1 MPPGILKEHVS
12 EMEYKPV
19 RSTLYM
25 PASNP
30 KAIAKARTLDCD
42 AVILDLE
49 DAVAPDEKADAR
61 ARALEAV
68 CEGGFGHREVVVRV
82 NGLDTPWGR
91 ADLEAIAASPVE
103 PDAVLAPK
111 ISTADDVRAYD
122 ALLGSLPLRT
132 RLWVMIETA
141 RSIFNLPDI
150 ADAARDTRLSAFV
163 IGTNDLCKETHARL
177 VAGRAALAP
186 QLCLAVTA
194 AKMAGLTIID
204 GVYNDLQNPPGLEAE
219 CRQALEFGF
228 DGKTLIH
235 PGQIEI
241 ANTVFSPTEAEIT
254 FATAVIDAFAKPEN
268 ANVGVLRVEG
278 KMVELLHLEQC
289 RRLMAIARS
298 LVR

>member
-1 MPPGILKEHVS
+1 MS

-19 RSTLYM
+19 RSVLYM
-25 PASNP
+25 PASNA
-30 KAIAKARTLDCD
+30 KAIAKARSLDCD

-68 CEGGFGHREVVVRV
+68 REGGFGHREVVVRV
-82 NGLDTPWGR
+82 NSLDTPWGR
-91 ADLEAIAASPVE
+91 ADMEAVAASSVA
-103 PDAVLAPK
+103 PDAILAPK
-111 ISTADDVRAYD
+111 ISTAGDVRAYN
-122 ALLGSLPLRT
+122 ALMASLPPRT
-132 RLWVMIETA
+132 RLWIMIETA
-141 RSIFNLPDI
+141 RSIFNLRDI
-150 ADAARDTRLSAFV
+150 SDAAQETRLAAFV
-163 IGTNDLCKETHARL
+163 MGTNDLCKETNARL

-204 GVYNDLQNPPGLEAE
+204 GVYNDLENAPGLEAE

-235 PGQIEI
+235 PGQIET
-241 ANTVFSPTEAEIT
+241 ANTVFSPTEAEIG

-268 ANVGVLRVEG
+268 ASSGVLRVDG

-289 RRLMAIARS
+289 RRLVAMARS

>member
-1 MPPGILKEHVS
+1 
-12 EMEYKPV
+12 MEYKPV
-19 RSTLYM
+19 RSILYM
-25 PASNP
+25 PASNA
-30 KAIAKARTLDCD
+30 KAIAKARSLDCD
-42 AVILDLE
+42 AIILDLE

-61 ARALEAV
+61 TRALEAV
-68 CEGGFGHREVVVRV
+68 AEGGFGHREVVVRV

-91 ADLEAIAASPVE
+91 ADMDAIAASSVA

-111 ISTADDVRAYD
+111 ISTAGDVRAYD
-122 ALLGSLPLRT
+122 ALMASLHSRT
-132 RLWVMIETA
+132 RLWIMIETA
-141 RSIFNLPDI
+141 RSIFNLSAI
-150 ADAARDTRLSAFV
+150 ADTARETRLAAFV
-163 IGTNDLCKETHARL
+163 MGTNDLCKETNARL

-194 AKMAGLTIID
+194 AKMAGLTIVD
-204 GVYNDLQNPPGLEAE
+204 GVYNDLQNAPGLEAE

-235 PGQIEI
+235 PGQIDT
-241 ANTVFSPTEAEIT
+241 ANSVFSPTEAEIG
-254 FATAVIDAFAKPEN
+254 FATAVIEAFEKPEN
-268 ANVGVLRVEG
+268 ANSGVLKVDG